1 MFFPVRLSNIRFQIS
16 NHRAALNLLRD
27 QAFSLSVPP
36 MPAADP
42 ILVAAARLSRPEAWD
57 ELLKLHQLPL
67 YAYAAEF
74 LGDRSAALDVVQE
87 TFANAVRHI
96 ASLRDDAKFGSW
108 LFGIAHQKC
117 LQQFRRTRR
126 NEEVFS
132 PAVETEE
139 AGDWTSSDEP
149 DPRALLLQR
158 EQADEFFAL
167 LERLP
172 AAQRSVLLLHVVE
185 DFSHEEIAAITN
197 VPVGTVKSR
206 LFHAKQTMR
215 KLLEE
220 IT

>member
-1 MFFPVRLSNIRFQIS
+1 
-16 NHRAALNLLRD
+16 
-27 QAFSLSVPP
+27 
-36 MPAADP
+36 MPSIDLG
-42 ILVAAARLSRPEAWD
+42 LVAAARNSRPEAWD
-57 ELLKLHQLPL
+57 ALLKQHQLPL
-67 YAYAAEF
+67 FAYAAEF
-74 LGDRSAALDVVQE
+74 LGDRTAALDVVQE
-87 TFANAVRHI
+87 TFANAVKHI

-117 LQQFRRTRR
+117 LQHFRRLRR
-126 NEEVFS
+126 TEEIFA
-132 PAVETEE
+132 PAVETET
-139 AGDWTSSDEP
+139 AGEWTAADEP

-167 LERLP
+167 VERLP

-185 DFSHEEIAAITN
+185 DFSHEEIAAITH

-220 IT
+220 IA